1 MATIGDYLG
10 TNLNYSNYD
19 LSQLSDEELQKVLM
33 SYDIYKDSEYVS
45 NLPSINPK
53 TFGYNNPFNI
63 NAPNQALPQTSIDA
77 YSSGTGSEITMPDP
91 FNVRS
96 NLPPYKSQN
105 FGERNPFEG
114 SLAIQE
120 KPSQTTVYPY
130 QRPVDAHK
138 DIPDW
143 MFEPIT
149 ESLDNQNPIVAQA
162 NTPVSNVTTGNVQDN
177 IPVSTTVS
185 RDGGVNPY
193 ITPKNEMLSSIQ
205 SVPRETI
212 QDVTSKNNI
221 GMSFEEF
228 TTPPD
233 INTMD
238 EVQKSIVE
246 RAMRSG
252 QPAQVP
258 TGVMADA
265 VSSDV
270 TASTST
276 GLLDKLGGAENVL
289 GASMMAGGN
298 LLAMNQYGDAISDVQ
313 EGLGEIPGMISET
326 LTDAQRETDNVRNYL
341 NTNVESTADA
351 SNAKLQ
357 ASLKNLASNRN
368 QSVGNIKN
376 KTNEIRMNLQQGI
389 DNTIEQAGNRFALQ
403 SDRIQESKRAS
414 MDAIESMKVELESK
428 KQELEKEKKQAMI
441 GTGVAVGS
449 LLADSVLPG
458 SGQVLRSG
466 WNVYSS
472 NT

>member
-1 MATIGDYLG
+1 M
-10 TNLNYSNYD
+10 
-19 LSQLSDEELQKVLM
+19 
-33 SYDIYKDSEYVS
+33 
-45 NLPSINPK
+45 
-53 TFGYNNPFNI
+53 
-63 NAPNQALPQTSIDA
+63 
-77 YSSGTGSEITMPDP
+77 
-91 FNVRS
+91 RS

-120 KPSQTTVYPY
+120 EPPLTTVYPY
-130 QRPVDAHK
+130 QRPSDEV
-138 DIPDW
+138 IPDW

>member
-63 NAPNQALPQTSIDA
+63 NAPKQALPQTSIDA

-120 KPSQTTVYPY
+120 ELPLTTVYPY
-130 QRPVDAHK
+130 QRKNLNKDQPFVGPPEFNRPTDAPK

-149 ESLDNQNPIVAQA
+149 ESTDNQNPIVDQA
-162 NTPVSNVTTGNVQDN
+162 NTPVSNVTTGNVQDS
-177 IPVSTTVS
+177 IPVSTGVGRDTGVSSSIGPNNKTLSIGETVS
-185 RDGGVNPY
+185 SAFDEMENSPTDIQRALGAVDN
-193 ITPKNEMLSSIQ
+193 TPKISINPTTGQ
-205 SVPRETI
+205 RIISNNDGVINPVTNNTSDTI
-212 QDVTSKNNI
+212 SNVG

-233 INTMD
+233 INIMD
-238 EVQKSIVE
+238 PQYDPQFG
-246 RAMRSG
+246 AG
-252 QPAQVP
+252 GGGF
-258 TGVMADA
+258 T
-265 VSSDV
+265 DV
-270 TASTST
+270 TANQFTETSAPLEATASTST

-326 LTDAQRETDNVRNYL
+326 LTDAQRETDNIRNYL
-341 NTNVESTADA
+341 NTSIESTADA
-351 SNAKLQ
+351 SNA
-357 ASLKNLASNRN
+357 
-368 QSVGNIKN
+368 I
-376 KTNEIRMNLQQGI
+376 IRI
-389 DNTIEQAGNRFALQ
+389 A
-403 SDRIQESKRAS
+403 
-414 MDAIESMKVELESK
+414 
-428 KQELEKEKKQAMI
+428 
-441 GTGVAVGS
+441 
-449 LLADSVLPG
+449 
-458 SGQVLRSG
+458 
-466 WNVYSS
+466 
-472 NT
+472 